1 MSDECAPACGLGQA
15 SVPEFL
21 RRVRT
26 RLLEQTNVIS
36 YTPPILRV
44 LPDLT
49 NVTRCV
55 QAELREHKTRLGV
68 PEGMLAALCVN
79 PETEVYKYLADLIN
93 NSDGLK
99 HTCLICLTCR
109 FKGP

>member
-1 MSDECAPACGLGQA
+1 MSDGFAPACGLGQA
-15 SVPEFL
+15 SAPEFL

-36 YTPPILRV
+36 YTPPILMV
-44 LPDLT
+44 LPDLA
-49 NVTRCV
+49 NVNRCV

-93 NSDGLK
+93 DSDGLK
-99 HTCLICLTCR
+99 HTCLTCLTCR

>member
-1 MSDECAPACGLGQA
+1 MSDGFAPASGLGQA
-15 SVPEFL
+15 SAQEFL

-26 RLLEQTNVIS
+26 RLLEQTNAIS
-36 YTPPILRV
+36 YTPPNLMV
-44 LPDLT
+44 LPDLA
-49 NVTRCV
+49 NVIRRV

-79 PETEVYKYLADLIN
+79 PEAEVYKYLADLIN
-93 NSDGLK
+93 DSDGLK
-99 HTCLICLTCR
+99 HTCPKCLTCR

>member
-1 MSDECAPACGLGQA
+1 M
-15 SVPEFL
+15 PEFL

-36 YTPPILRV
+36 YTPPILMV
-44 LPDLT
+44 LPDLA
-49 NVTRCV
+49 NVTRRV

-79 PETEVYKYLADLIN
+79 PETEIYKYLADLIN
-93 NSDGLK
+93 DSDGLK
-99 HTCLICLTCR
+99 HTCLTCLTCR